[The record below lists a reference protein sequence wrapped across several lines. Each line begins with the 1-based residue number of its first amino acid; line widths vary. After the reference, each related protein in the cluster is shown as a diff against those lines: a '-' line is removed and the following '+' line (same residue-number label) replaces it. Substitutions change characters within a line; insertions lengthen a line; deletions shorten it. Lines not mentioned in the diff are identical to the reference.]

1 MPKKTYRRRG
11 KKQRPTRRNRRTR
24 STRRQV
30 GGANI
35 SGFVFINNASG
46 NQVYS
51 KNIDGV
57 GFSGTPEDP
66 YTANDNEQ
74 IKNILK
80 NIDTRVPELTR
91 KLQNSTITRTKEERG
106 KLFVFLDLLE

>member
-1 MPKKTYRRRG
+1 MVKSREA
-11 KKQRPTRRNRRTR
+11 
-24 STRRQV
+24 V
-30 GGANI
+30 GETGEAEALGDRLEGANI
-35 SGFVFINNASG
+35 SGFVFINNATG

-91 KLQNSTITRTKEERG
+91 RLQNSTITRTKEERG